1 MVRLERLRP
10 ILVAAAC
17 LPLFLSPCLYAA
29 EHAAGIQLGYGRGMG
44 FLAHATVSDF
54 AEGFPLNLR
63 YGLAYTSLD
72 PGDPL
77 AARRIFINDGT
88 NGTPTESGRAWDL
101 RFDLLYDLELFERAE
116 TYAFAGPRYSSF
128 TGSFR
133 YVGGNE
139 EFDVTSRQ
147 WGIGAGVESHHK
159 LLKNERMDLVVTA
172 MLDYYLESPISGHD
186 TTYKPDGGDVNPRRD
201 YTWADADGA
210 IQQPKLV
217 PRIMVGI
224 NRKFGR

>member
-1 MVRLERLRP
+1 MRP
-10 ILVAAAC
+10 EYYQV
-17 LPLFLSPCLYAA
+17 
-29 EHAAGIQLGYGRGMG
+29 
-44 FLAHATVSDF
+44 T
-54 AEGFPLNLR
+54 
-63 YGLAYTSLD
+63 
-72 PGDPL
+72 
-77 AARRIFINDGT
+77 ARRIFINDGT

-139 EFDVTSRQ
+139 EFDVTCKQ
-147 WGIGAGVESHHK
+147 WGIGGGVESHHK

-186 TTYKPDGGDVNPRRD
+186 TTYKPDGGDVNPRRN

>member
-1 MVRLERLRP
+1 MVRFERQTTV
-10 ILVAAAC
+10 LVAAAG
-17 LPLFLSPCLYAA
+17 LLLLLSPRLDAA
-29 EHAAGIQLGYGRGMG
+29 EHAAGIQLGYGRGFG
-44 FLAHATVSDF
+44 FLVHSTVSGF
-54 AEGFPLNLR
+54 AEGFPLDLR
-63 YGLAYTSLD
+63 YGIAYTTVD

-77 AARRIFINDGT
+77 AVRRIFINDGT
-88 NGTPTESGRAWDL
+88 NGTPTESGRTWDL
-101 RFDLLYDLELFERAE
+101 RFDLLYDLELFEKAE

-159 LLKNERMDLVVTA
+159 LLRNERIDLVVTA
-172 MLDYYLESPISGHD
+172 MLDYYLESPLSGHD
-186 TTYKPDGGDVNPRRD
+186 TTYDPGGGDVNARRN

-210 IQQPKLV
+210 IRQPKLV